1 LDGVPAGTSSGNQ
14 SVPSENANLDLQTPA
29 RLCPHCAALSS
40 SGCDFCPH
48 SHDPP
53 GQTIIVDGRIY
64 AVILVRRSPRF
75 REIVVTGHRITAT
88 GKTHQAT
95 SLRIPMTDTVTVLS

>member
-1 LDGVPAGTSSGNQ
+1 LTINDTSS
-14 SVPSENANLDLQTPA
+14 
-29 RLCPHCAALSS
+29 
-40 SGCDFCPH
+40 
-48 SHDPP
+48 PP
-53 GQTIIVDGRIY
+53 EADGRIY

-75 REIVVTGHRITAT
+75 REIVVTGHRINAK